1 MPKYRITSPDGKTF
15 EITAPEG
22 ATQEQVLS
30 YAQSQWKAPQTEKAP
45 DPTEGMSGFDKFA
58 AGAGKAVYDI
68 GRGAGQMLG
77 LVSDQDVAEARRR
90 DEALMNTGAGMAGNI
105 AGNVITAL
113 PTAAIPGVNTVLGG
127 AAIGAGMGAL
137 QPAIADESRLQN
149 MALGGVAGGVLPGI
163 VGGVKTAKAAL
174 YDPLAGQE
182 RIIGGALKRSAG
194 DKAAEIAKA
203 LRSQG
208 AATPGVRLSAG
219 QVGTSEGLSALEDAI
234 TSALP
239 SGELARMGQTNR
251 TALAD
256 ALRGI
261 AKSPED
267 MATAIDARE
276 AAAKVLYG
284 KAFQSD
290 AMRMNVA
297 KDAQE
302 ASAGLYSAGGK
313 GPDTSLSTP
322 GIKALMDR
330 PTFKDAYKFARQMLE
345 DEGVKVHGQRTINVP
360 GRGATSVAEKVPLT
374 KMDAAG
380 MPRTV
385 MEDRVYNIPGSKG
398 YQIKTGES
406 GPTSLQELHYIKLAL
421 DKMKSPNAATSAERV
436 QNAAINDISE
446 ALTKE
451 LENFSSLYGNARQN
465 FTDMSGP
472 VNQMKVGQ
480 ALANKLIPA
489 TAGDVPASLN
499 YSSLATAMRN
509 PDQIAQRATGFSGAK
524 MGSILSPDQM
534 GTVQG
539 VTSDASRIAEAL
551 KRGMGTGSPTARR
564 LAGGDMLAQHFAQE
578 APITSKILELAS
590 NLPGVGFV
598 GKGVSLAGSVVG
610 DKVKAQMLGQ
620 LDDMLANNPQQ
631 VAKLIEK
638 ELARVEPSQR
648 QQIIRALPQS
658 VVLSLPA
665 AYVSQK

>member
-77 LVSDQDVAEARRR
+77 LVSDQDVAEARKR

-137 QPAIADESRLQN
+137 QPTIADESRLQN
-149 MALGGVAGGVLPGI
+149 MALGGVAGGVLPAI

-261 AKSPED
+261 AGSPESLGAAKTARGDTAEKLYGLARTQGID
-267 MATAIDARE
+267 MASLAPEAQANIAAFQQRVPDDILNRAKELAKISGVNMDNESAIQGMHWVKKAIDSKIGQAVTSGDKEMARAYQGLQKDLITGMGKISPAYDAARE
-276 AAAKVLYG
+276 
-284 KAFQSD
+284 
-290 AMRMNVA
+290 
-297 KDAQE
+297 
-302 ASAGLYSAGGK
+302 
-313 GPDTSLSTP
+313 
-322 GIKALMDR
+322 
-330 PTFKDAYKFARQMLE
+330 TFE
-345 DEGVKVHGQRTINVP
+345 T
-360 GRGATSVAEKVPLT
+360 
-374 KMDAAG
+374 
-380 MPRTV
+380 
-385 MEDRVYNIPGSKG
+385 
-398 YQIKTGES
+398 
-406 GPTSLQELHYIKLAL
+406 
-421 DKMKSPNAATSAERV
+421 
-436 QNAAINDISE
+436 
-446 ALTKE
+446 
-451 LENFSSLYGNARQN
+451 
-465 FTDMSGP
+465 MSGP
-472 VNQMKVGQ
+472 STRWK
-480 ALANKLIPA
+480 
-489 TAGDVPASLN
+489 
-499 YSSLATAMRN
+499 
-509 PDQIAQRATGFSGAK
+509 SGK
-524 MGSILSPDQM
+524 P
-534 GTVQG
+534 
-539 VTSDASRIAEAL
+539 
-551 KRGMGTGSPTARR
+551 
-564 LAGGDMLAQHFAQE
+564 
-578 APITSKILELAS
+578 
-590 NLPGVGFV
+590 
-598 GKGVSLAGSVVG
+598 
-610 DKVKAQMLGQ
+610 
-620 LDDMLANNPQQ
+620 
-631 VAKLIEK
+631 
-638 ELARVEPSQR
+638 
-648 QQIIRALPQS
+648 
-658 VVLSLPA
+658 
-665 AYVSQK
+665 

>member
-1 MPKYRITSPDGKTF
+1 
-15 EITAPEG
+15 
-22 ATQEQVLS
+22 L
-30 YAQSQWKAPQTEKAP
+30 
-45 DPTEGMSGFDKFA
+45 
-58 AGAGKAVYDI
+58 
-68 GRGAGQMLG
+68 
-77 LVSDQDVAEARRR
+77 
-90 DEALMNTGAGMAGNI
+90 
-105 AGNVITAL
+105 
-113 PTAAIPGVNTVLGG
+113 
-127 AAIGAGMGAL
+127 
-137 QPAIADESRLQN
+137 
-149 MALGGVAGGVLPGI
+149 
-163 VGGVKTAKAAL
+163 KTAKAAL

-261 AKSPED
+261 AGSPEALGAAKTARGDTAEKLYGLARTQGVD
-267 MATAIDARE
+267 MASLAPEAQANIAAFQQRVPEDILNRAKELAKISGVNMDNESAIQGMHWVKKAIDSKIGQAVTSGDKELSRAYQGLQDDLIAGMGEISPAYNTARE
-276 AAAKVLYG
+276 
-284 KAFQSD
+284 
-290 AMRMNVA
+290 
-297 KDAQE
+297 
-302 ASAGLYSAGGK
+302 
-313 GPDTSLSTP
+313 
-322 GIKALMDR
+322 
-330 PTFKDAYKFARQMLE
+330 TFK
-345 DEGVKVHGQRTINVP
+345 T
-360 GRGATSVAEKVPLT
+360 
-374 KMDAAG
+374 
-380 MPRTV
+380 
-385 MEDRVYNIPGSKG
+385 
-398 YQIKTGES
+398 
-406 GPTSLQELHYIKLAL
+406 
-421 DKMKSPNAATSAERV
+421 
-436 QNAAINDISE
+436 
-446 ALTKE
+446 
-451 LENFSSLYGNARQN
+451 
-465 FTDMSGP
+465 MSGP
-472 VNQMKVGQ
+472 VNQMEVGQ
-480 ALANKLIPA
+480 SLANKLIPA

-524 MGSILSPDQM
+524 MGSILSPEQM

-551 KRGMGTGSPTARR
+551 KRGSGNNSATHRR
-564 LAGGDMLAQHFAQE
+564 FTQGDMLAQHFAQE
-578 APITSKILELAS
+578 APFTSKILELAS

-665 AYVSQK
+665 AYVSQQ

>member
-30 YAQSQWKAPQTEKAP
+30 YAQSQWKDQQAEKAP

-77 LVSDQDVAEARRR
+77 LVSDQDVAESRKR

-127 AAIGAGMGAL
+127 AAIGAGMAAL
-137 QPAIADESRLQN
+137 QPTLKDESRLQN
-149 MALGGVAGGVLPGI
+149 MALGGVAGGVLPAI

-261 AKSPED
+261 AGSPE
-267 MATAIDARE
+267 ALG
-276 AAAKVLYG
+276 AAKTARGDTAEKLYDLARTQG
-284 KAFQSD
+284 VDVASLAPEAQANIAAFQQRIPD
-290 AMRMNVA
+290 DILNRA
-297 KDAQE
+297 KELAKISGVNMDNE
-302 ASAGLYSAGGK
+302 SAIQGMHWVKKSIDSKIGQAVTSGDKEIARAYQGLQ
-313 GPDTSLSTP
+313 DDL
-322 GIKALMDR
+322 I
-330 PTFKDAYKFARQMLE
+330 
-345 DEGVKVHGQRTINVP
+345 
-360 GRGATSVAEKVPLT
+360 
-374 KMDAAG
+374 AG
-380 MPRTV
+380 MGEISPAYDTAR
-385 MEDRVYNIPGSKG
+385 
-398 YQIKTGES
+398 KTF
-406 GPTSLQELHYIKLAL
+406 Q
-421 DKMKSPNAATSAERV
+421 
-436 QNAAINDISE
+436 Q
-446 ALTKE
+446 
-451 LENFSSLYGNARQN
+451 
-465 FTDMSGP
+465 MSGP
-472 VNQMKVGQ
+472 VNQMEVGK

-551 KRGMGTGSPTARR
+551 KRGSGNNSATHRR
-564 LAGGDMLAQHFAQE
+564 FTQGDMLAQHFAQE
-578 APITSKILELAS
+578 APFTSKILELAS

-648 QQIIRALPQS
+648 QKIIRALPQS

>member
-30 YAQSQWKAPQTEKAP
+30 YAQSQWKAPKTEKAP

-137 QPAIADESRLQN
+137 QPTIADESRLQN
-149 MALGGVAGGVLPGI
+149 MALGGVAGGVLPAI

-261 AKSPED
+261 AGSPESLNAAKTARGDTAGKLYELARAQGVD
-267 MATAIDARE
+267 MASLAPEAQANIAAFQQRVPEDILNRAKELAKISGVNMDNESAIQGMHWVKTAIDSKIGQAVTSGDKEMAR
-276 AAAKVLYG
+276 AYQGLQDDLITGMGQISPAYDTARKT
-284 KAFQSD
+284 FQ
-290 AMRMNVA
+290 
-297 KDAQE
+297 Q
-302 ASAGLYSAGGK
+302 
-313 GPDTSLSTP
+313 
-322 GIKALMDR
+322 
-330 PTFKDAYKFARQMLE
+330 
-345 DEGVKVHGQRTINVP
+345 
-360 GRGATSVAEKVPLT
+360 
-374 KMDAAG
+374 
-380 MPRTV
+380 
-385 MEDRVYNIPGSKG
+385 
-398 YQIKTGES
+398 
-406 GPTSLQELHYIKLAL
+406 
-421 DKMKSPNAATSAERV
+421 
-436 QNAAINDISE
+436 
-446 ALTKE
+446 
-451 LENFSSLYGNARQN
+451 
-465 FTDMSGP
+465 MSGP

-524 MGSILSPDQM
+524 MGSILSPEQM

-551 KRGMGTGSPTARR
+551 KRGSGNNSATHRR
-564 LAGGDMLAQHFAQE
+564 FTQGDMLAQHFAQE